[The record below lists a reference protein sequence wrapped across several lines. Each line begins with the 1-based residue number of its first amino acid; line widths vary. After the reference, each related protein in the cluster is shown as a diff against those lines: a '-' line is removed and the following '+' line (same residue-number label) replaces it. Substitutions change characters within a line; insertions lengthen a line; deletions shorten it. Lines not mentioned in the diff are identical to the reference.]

1 LSYLNPI
8 SWRRRP
14 TVGVV
19 RLAGA
24 IGLPW
29 SVRRGGL
36 SIDSI
41 GRPLERAFGLK
52 NLKAVALAI
61 NSPGGSAVQSS
72 LIAKRIRALAVEKN
86 VPVLAF
92 VEDVAASGGYWLAT
106 AGDEIYADESS
117 IIGSIGVITAG
128 FGFADLLQRIG
139 VERHVHTAGARKAM
153 LDPFRAEQPED
164 VTRLQV
170 LQQEIHDTFKAQV
183 RERRGSRLR
192 GDEADLFGG
201 EIWTARS
208 ALERGLIDDIGDL
221 RTIVRGR
228 FGDKIKLVPV
238 TPQRGWL
245 RRRLGLEFSEGWAE
259 HCSPTWRNA
268 RCGRA
273 TGCSVGFVI
282 FRRFY

>member
-1 LSYLNPI
+1 MSKRPFLSYLNPL

-29 SVRRGGL
+29 SVRGGGL

-41 GRPLERAFGLK
+41 VRPLERAFGLK

-72 LIAKRIRALAVEKN
+72 LIARRIRALAAEKN

-106 AGDEIYADESS
+106 AGDEIFADESS
-117 IIGSIGVITAG
+117 IIGSIGVISAG
-128 FGFADLLQRIG
+128 FGFTDLLRRIG
-139 VERHVHTAGARKAM
+139 IERRVHTAGPRKAM
-153 LDPFRAEQPED
+153 LDPFRVEQPED
-164 VTRLQV
+164 VARLQV
-170 LQQEIHDTFKAQV
+170 LQQEIHDNFKAQV
-183 RERRGSRLR
+183 RERRGSRLS

-208 ALERGLIDDIGDL
+208 ALERGLIDGIGDL
-221 RTIVRGR
+221 RAIVRGR
-228 FGDKIKLVPV
+228 FGDKVRFVPV
-238 TPQRGWL
+238 TPRRSWL
-245 RRRLGLEFSEGWAE
+245 RRRLGLEFSGGWAE
-259 HCSPTWRNA
+259 HVLVAAEERALWA
-268 RCGRA
+268 RYGL
-273 TGCSVGFVI
+273 
-282 FRRFY
+282 

>member
-1 LSYLNPI
+1 MGNNSTRTSARAFRRQRDKPIYEVMSKRPFLSYLNPV

-29 SVRRGGL
+29 SVRGGGL

-41 GRPLERAFGLK
+41 VRPLEHAFGLK

-72 LIAKRIRALAVEKN
+72 LIAGRIRALAAEKN
-86 VPVLAF
+86 VLVLAF

-106 AGDEIYADESS
+106 AGDEIFADESS
-117 IIGSIGVITAG
+117 IIGSIGVISAG
-128 FGFADLLQRIG
+128 FGFTDLLQRIG
-139 VERHVHTAGARKAM
+139 VERRVHTAGPRKAM

-164 VTRLQV
+164 VARLQV
-170 LQQEIHDTFKAQV
+170 LQQEIHDNFKAQV
-183 RERRGSRLR
+183 RERRGSRLS

-201 EIWTARS
+201 RS
-208 ALERGLIDDIGDL
+208 GR
-221 RTIVRGR
+221 RGR
-228 FGDKIKLVPV
+228 RWSAV
-238 TPQRGWL
+238 
-245 RRRLGLEFSEGWAE
+245 S
-259 HCSPTWRNA
+259 
-268 RCGRA
+268 
-273 TGCSVGFVI
+273 
-282 FRRFY
+282 

>member
-1 LSYLNPI
+1 MSERPFLSYLNPI

-14 TVGVV
+14 AVGVV

-29 SVRRGGL
+29 SVRGGGL
-36 SIDSI
+36 SVDSI
-41 GRPLERAFGLK
+41 VRPLERAFGLK

-61 NSPGGSAVQSS
+61 NSPGGSAVQAS
-72 LIAKRIRALAVEKN
+72 LIAKRIRALAAEKN

-117 IIGSIGVITAG
+117 IIGSIGVISAG

-139 VERHVHTAGARKAM
+139 VERRVHTAGPRKAM

-164 VTRLQV
+164 VTRLQA
-170 LQQEIHDTFKAQV
+170 LQQEIHDNFKAQV
-183 RERRGSRLR
+183 RERRGSRLS

-201 EIWTARS
+201 EVWTARS
-208 ALERGLIDDIGDL
+208 ALQRGLIDDIGDL

-228 FGDKIKLVPV
+228 FGDKVNLVPV

-245 RRRLGLEFSEGWAE
+245 RRRLGLEFSGGWAE
-259 HCSPTWRNA
+259 HVLATVEERALWA
-268 RCGRA
+268 RYGL
-273 TGCSVGFVI
+273 
-282 FRRFY
+282 

>member
-1 LSYLNPI
+1 MSKRPFLSYLNPI

-29 SVRRGGL
+29 SVRGGGL

-41 GRPLERAFGLK
+41 VRPLERAFGLK

-72 LIAKRIRALAVEKN
+72 LIARRIRALAAEKN
-86 VPVLAF
+86 VLVLAF

-106 AGDEIYADESS
+106 AGDEIFADESS
-117 IIGSIGVITAG
+117 IIGSIGVISAG
-128 FGFADLLQRIG
+128 FGFADLPQRMG
-139 VERHVHTAGARKAM
+139 VERRVHTAGPRKAM

-164 VTRLQV
+164 VARLQV

-183 RERRGSRLR
+183 RERRGSRLS

-201 EIWTARS
+201 EVWTARS
-208 ALERGLIDDIGDL
+208 ALERGLIDGIGDL
-221 RTIVRGR
+221 RAIVRGR
-228 FGDKIKLVPV
+228 FGDKVKFVPV
-238 TPQRGWL
+238 TRQRSWL

-259 HCSPTWRNA
+259 HVLAIAEERALWA
-268 RCGRA
+268 RYGL
-273 TGCSVGFVI
+273 
-282 FRRFY
+282 

>member
-1 LSYLNPI
+1 MSERRFLSRLNPT

-29 SVRRGGL
+29 SARGGGL

-41 GRPLERAFGLK
+41 VRPLERAFGLK

-72 LIAKRIRALAVEKN
+72 LIAKRIRALAAEKN

-117 IIGSIGVITAG
+117 IIGSIGVISAG
-128 FGFADLLQRIG
+128 FGFVDLLQRIG
-139 VERHVHTAGARKAM
+139 VERRVHTAGPRKAM

-164 VTRLQV
+164 VTRLHM
-170 LQQEIHDTFKAQV
+170 LQQEIHDNFKAQV
-183 RERRGSRLR
+183 RARRGSRLS
-192 GDEADLFGG
+192 GEEADLFGG
-201 EIWTARS
+201 EVWTARS
-208 ALERGLIDDIGDL
+208 ALERGLIDGIGDL
-221 RTIVRGR
+221 RTILRGR
-228 FGDKIKLVPV
+228 FGDKINLVAV
-238 TPQRGWL
+238 TPQRNWL
-245 RRRLGLEFSEGWAE
+245 RRRLGLEHSEGFAE
-259 HCSPTWRNA
+259 HVL
-268 RCGRA
+268 A
-273 TGCSVGFVI
+273 TVEELALWSRYGL
-282 FRRFY
+282 